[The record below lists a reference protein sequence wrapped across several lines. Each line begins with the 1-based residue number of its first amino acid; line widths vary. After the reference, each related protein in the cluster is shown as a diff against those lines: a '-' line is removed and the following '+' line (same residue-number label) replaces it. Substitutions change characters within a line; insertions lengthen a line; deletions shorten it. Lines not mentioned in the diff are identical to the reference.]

1 MARMPR
7 VWEHPQNAVGTW
19 RQRLM
24 DPLEVDPQP
33 SMTSQPPLI
42 LEVGCGTGLWTVGM
56 ALQQESVLWLG
67 ADIKGARMWHG
78 AKQIEAHGLQN
89 AGFLRTRLEDLEMY
103 FGQGELSEIWITF
116 PDPQPRE
123 SREKK
128 RLTSPAFL
136 KKYRNVLQKDGKL
149 HLKTDN
155 TPLFDYTLEAWA
167 AQGLVLERCLR
178 NVHHP
183 DAVADRNEL
192 EQKTLSV
199 LTTYESRYMAQDLPI
214 HYVRAHWP

>member
-1 MARMPR
+1 
-7 VWEHPQNAVGTW
+7 
-19 RQRLM
+19 
-24 DPLEVDPQP
+24 
-33 SMTSQPPLI
+33 
-42 LEVGCGTGLWTVGM
+42 
-56 ALQQESVLWLG
+56 
-67 ADIKGARMWHG
+67 MWHG

-155 TPLFDYTLEAWA
+155 TPLFDYTLEAWE

-178 NVHHP
+178 DVHHP
-183 DAVADRNEL
+183 EAVADRDEL

-199 LTTYESRYMAQDLPI
+199 LTTYESRYMAQGLPI

>member
-1 MARMPR
+1 
-7 VWEHPQNAVGTW
+7 
-19 RQRLM
+19 
-24 DPLEVDPQP
+24 
-33 SMTSQPPLI
+33 
-42 LEVGCGTGLWTVGM
+42 
-56 ALQQESVLWLG
+56 
-67 ADIKGARMWHG
+67 
-78 AKQIEAHGLQN
+78 
-89 AGFLRTRLEDLEMY
+89 MY

-155 TPLFDYTLEAWA
+155 TPLFDYTLEAWE

-178 NVHHP
+178 DVHHP
-183 DAVADRNEL
+183 EAVADRNEL

-199 LTTYESRYMAQDLPI
+199 LTTYESRYMAQGLPI